1 MKYSEEEKR
10 TTPCTALIGQ
20 IESDSFQK
28 NRKNSRIVRI
38 MPVVPATLQLVTAYV
53 ALPQFKINMVSK
65 LII

>member
-53 ALPQFKINMVSK
+53 AYPNLR
-65 LII
+65 